1 MSLLMI
7 LMLVMIKYLFI
18 GKKLYVAPSDIAGW
32 GCFLG
37 DKAVKNEFIA
47 EYVGEMITQVRFANV
62 TLVIDDHKLIFR
74 RKVREEEKF
83 MTKLSVPICSILIM
97 TSVWMLPGRVLDH
110 SVLKLSFCIFQDW
123 RKSKV
128 CQPQLQA
135 QLQSQ
140 DTLSE
145 W

>member
-7 LMLVMIKYLFI
+7 LLLVMIKFLFI

-47 EYVGEMITQVRFANV
+47 EYVGEMITQVRFTNV
-62 TLVIDDHKLIFR
+62 TPVIDDHKLIFR
-74 RKVREEEKF
+74 RKVREEGRF

-97 TSVWMLPGRVLDH
+97 TSVWMLPGRVLD
-110 SVLKLSFCIFQDW
+110 LSISRLISDIFQDW
-123 RKSKV
+123 RQSKV
-128 CQPQLQA
+128 C
-135 QLQSQ
+135 
-140 DTLSE
+140 
-145 W
+145 